1 MNNWEGEG
9 RFERSKHAS
18 HNSSRS
24 PNLLNH
30 LWEYSTA
37 QAATYHVTQLVD
49 VRVPY
54 VCRDVL
60 HSCWCLCLFIR
71 SYQRIFRSVASLLV
85 MTPLLIPVCTL
96 LNNAFPLLKG
106 NFCVLLKTWTA
117 ALWHFW
123 GRLEGKNAAKARG
136 RGFLIFFHP
145 PFTQL

>member
-1 MNNWEGEG
+1 MNNWEREG

-18 HNSSRS
+18 HNSLRS

-60 HSCWCLCLFIR
+60 HSCWCLHLFIR

-85 MTPLLIPVCTL
+85 MIPLLIPVCTL
-96 LNNAFPLLKG
+96 LNNAFPQLKG

-117 ALWHFW
+117 TLWHFW
-123 GRLEGKNAAKARG
+123 RSWKEKMQLKLEEGDFKNV
-136 RGFLIFFHP
+136 FSP